1 MAGGGA
7 NEQARR
13 RALAFLLTP
22 VTLLLGI
29 AFFVPLAIMVI
40 YSFLEPGL
48 YGGVVWSFYPY
59 NYGRIFGWPIGGGE
73 EFEPLY
79 LGIFLNSVKYA
90 AITVVVALLLC
101 YPVAFWVSRLGG
113 TAKNLVLF
121 AITLPFFA
129 NLLVR
134 IYAWLLLLR
143 PTGTIN
149 TALQSLGV
157 IEQPLN
163 MLFTDFAVVLGLVY
177 VLVPFMFLPIYASVE
192 RLDWSLV
199 QASQD
204 LGAGGVQTF
213 RRVILPLT
221 APGIAGGCLITFIPA
236 LGNFIVPAF
245 LGGSKVQ
252 MTGNV
257 IERQFLQAR
266 NWPFGSALAMVIMA
280 SVMLVLLVVVLRG
293 ARSSSLAQATG
304 GGHA

>member
-22 VTLLLGI
+22 VSLLLGI
-29 AFFVPLAIMVI
+29 AFFVPLAIMVV

-90 AITVVVALLLC
+90 AITVLFALLLC

-129 NLLVR
+129 NLFGL
-134 IYAWLLLLR
+134 
-143 PTGTIN
+143 PFS
-149 TALQSLGV
+149 TA
-157 IEQPLN
+157 
-163 MLFTDFAVVLGLVY
+163 
-177 VLVPFMFLPIYASVE
+177 
-192 RLDWSLV
+192 
-199 QASQD
+199 
-204 LGAGGVQTF
+204 
-213 RRVILPLT
+213 
-221 APGIAGGCLITFIPA
+221 
-236 LGNFIVPAF
+236 
-245 LGGSKVQ
+245 
-252 MTGNV
+252 
-257 IERQFLQAR
+257 
-266 NWPFGSALAMVIMA
+266 SA
-280 SVMLVLLVVVLRG
+280 
-293 ARSSSLAQATG
+293 
-304 GGHA
+304 